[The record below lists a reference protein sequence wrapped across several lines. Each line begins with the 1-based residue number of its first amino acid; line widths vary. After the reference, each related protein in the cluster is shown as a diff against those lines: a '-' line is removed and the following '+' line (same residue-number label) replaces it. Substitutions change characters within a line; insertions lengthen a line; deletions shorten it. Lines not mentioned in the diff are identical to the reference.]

1 MGETNEDL
9 RKKLAAVEAKLAQET
24 KARQTAELKLAE
36 ETKAR
41 QTAELKLAEEAKAR
55 KMAEEN
61 HGNRIHEVQPNPDRI
76 SPSKDHFMFLHP
88 FRFLIKKLA
97 FYFKH
102 SRHKYR
108 RR

>member
-41 QTAELKLAEEAKAR
+41 QTAVGLGRICSDFFSDYFDFFGLK
-55 KMAEEN
+55 
-61 HGNRIHEVQPNPDRI
+61 
-76 SPSKDHFMFLHP
+76 
-88 FRFLIKKLA
+88 
-97 FYFKH
+97 
-102 SRHKYR
+102 
-108 RR
+108 